1 MLDEMNSKKE
11 NTDPSNLK
19 IRLQKA
25 LIPSEVKVKK
35 SKFIN

>member
-1 MLDEMNSKKE
+1 MNAKKE

-25 LIPSEVKVKK
+25 LVPSQLKIKK
-35 SKFIN
+35 SKFINEYN